1 MHIYFDGVNV
11 ITPLLLAVM
20 ATVGYVFGTLA
31 QRKMTGNKEVLV
43 RLQKDVARAR
53 MAVSELEKVIC
64 AVRSSTD
71 KHYSRLKKFRNRIAK
86 LSTQR
91 GDAVWDDLCREVEG
105 ILDPTLQ
112 LVGEIANA
120 QDRIRYQSNHLMT
133 FSEMRTDPLTGLGN
147 RRALD
152 HVLSTQCGVLA
163 VRHALSI
170 AVVDIDHFKTLND
183 QNGHQYGDQMLCDL
197 KEMLLGSLR
206 TVDIVA
212 RYGGD
217 EFVVVMPQTDIAGAT
232 TLGERMRLEVEHE
245 LPFTV
250 SIRVRHRPATPTRP
264 SPFQT
269 GRCGTVPCQN
279 GWTQLH
285 MVGPGRNV
293 QCSIAERRRVPSHP
307 EREAAPCQ
315 SFPSGKMAVPRLNSP
330 SPAIHLPAAGR
341 GLRLH
346 RSWVR
351 LQ

>member
-1 MHIYFDGVNV
+1 MHIYFDGVDV

-31 QRKMTGNKEVLV
+31 QRKNTGNKEVLL
-43 RLQKDVARAR
+43 RLQKDVSRAK

-71 KHYSRLKKFRNRIAK
+71 KHYSRLRKFRNRIAK
-86 LSTQR
+86 LGTQQ

-152 HVLSTQCGVLA
+152 HVLSTQCGILT
-163 VRHALSI
+163 RYGIPFSM

-197 KEMLLGSLR
+197 KELLLGSLR

-232 TLGERMRLEVEHE
+232 TLGERMRLEVDRE

-250 SIRVRHRPATPTRP
+250 SVGVATANDADTPESLFKRADAALYRAK
-264 SPFQT
+264 T
-269 GRCGTVPCQN
+269 G
-279 GWTQLH
+279 
-285 MVGPGRNV
+285 GRNCIWSDHGETCDAVV
-293 QCSIAERRRVPSHP
+293 QAE
-307 EREAAPCQ
+307 PCC
-315 SFPSGKMAVPRLNSP
+315 KSP
-330 SPAIHLPAAGR
+330 
-341 GLRLH
+341 
-346 RSWVR
+346 
-351 LQ
+351 